1 MSKRTLSEKELIFL
15 GKIMI
20 EELDFKRGVSYFTKA
35 IKINPNNPELYIM
48 RGDENSIEQLQGLCK
63 RAIKDYTR
71 AIELAPDNPDPDAYF
86 KRAIVRIYTGDYKKA
101 LRDIQ
106 TAQKILGNNVMTKEL
121 AYCPFLDYLGNHRDA
136 GKIMDKTIEIYSN
149 NSLVYEQ
156 RALIHNRLENNWYA
170 VFEDCRSALAISSYY
185 SPYRPECDFDY
196 GVFNLL
202 GEVEYKRGNYELA
215 SMYFK
220 RVLNANYI
228 YYKEL
233 HTKAHGGISRIA
245 IKRNNYE
252 KAILYFKKAM
262 KIVGENAFMRSPFN
276 DIAEDLAR
284 IKCLRGEYQ
293 EAFDCINE
301 IIKYGEPRLY
311 YSYRH
316 CIMRAY
322 INMMLGRTIK
332 ARHDIANAHS
342 KALGVENKTDFKKEF
357 IKIASTWTP
366 DYKSRKEKIEKLIED
381 VLEQ

>member
-1 MSKRTLSEKELIFL
+1 
-15 GKIMI
+15 
-20 EELDFKRGVSYFTKA
+20 
-35 IKINPNNPELYIM
+35 
-48 RGDENSIEQLQGLCK
+48 
-63 RAIKDYTR
+63 
-71 AIELAPDNPDPDAYF
+71 
-86 KRAIVRIYTGDYKKA
+86 
-101 LRDIQ
+101 
-106 TAQKILGNNVMTKEL
+106 
-121 AYCPFLDYLGNHRDA
+121 
-136 GKIMDKTIEIYSN
+136 MDKTIEIYFN

-202 GEVEYKRGNYELA
+202 GEVEYKRGNYDLA

-252 KAILYFKKAM
+252 KAILYFKKAI
-262 KIVGENAFMRSPFN
+262 KIAGKNTFMRSPFN
-276 DIAEDLAR
+276 DIAEDIAR
-284 IKCLRGEYQ
+284 IKCLREEYQ
-293 EAFDCINE
+293 EAFNCINE
-301 IIKYGEPRLY
+301 IIKYGEPHLY

-322 INMMLGRTIK
+322 INMMLGRITK

-342 KALGVENKTDFKKEF
+342 KALGAENKTDFKKEF